1 MAAHMLPMVD
11 LARLLAKR
19 GLTISILATP
29 HNAGRFKSAIDRAI
43 ATGLD
48 IHILHLKFPCSEVG
62 LPDGCE
68 NFDMLASG
76 DDVLK
81 FFRAIDMLK
90 EQVEEM
96 LQQLEPS
103 PSCLIADACFPS
115 WATNVALK
123 LDIPRVLFYATT
135 CFALLCQ
142 HIQNYCK
149 ELEAITSDTEYFVVP
164 GLPDRIELTKAQLG
178 GAPKNP
184 SFEWNELWDEM
195 RKAESE
201 AFGAIVANTFE
212 ELESEYIK
220 EYKKAIGKGVWC
232 VGPVALCNKDYADK
246 VERGNKLVSADE
258 NEYYLKWLDSKE
270 PGSVI
275 YVCLGSQ
282 SSPATLQLIELAL
295 ALEASNRPFIW
306 VLRNASEESQKWIL
320 EEKFE
325 ERIKDRGLLIRSWA
339 PQVLI
344 LSHPSIGAFLTHC
357 GGNSMVEGMTAGVP
371 MLTWPVFS
379 DTFRNEKLIVNVI
392 KMGVR
397 VGVEK
402 PVFLGEDEDEHRVQ
416 VKKDEIKRAIE
427 KLMSGGEEGKE
438 MRKRAKEL
446 GEMAERAVEEGGS
459 SYLNVTLFIQDV
471 MAEQARL
478 AGMQL
483 MKKF

>member
-1 MAAHMLPMVD
+1 MFVLEQKPHIVMLPFMAQAHMLPMVD
-11 LARLLAKR
+11 LARVLAKR
-19 GLTISILATP
+19 GSTISILATP
-29 HNAGRFKSAIDRAI
+29 HNAGRFKSVIDRAI

-48 IHILHLKFPCSEVG
+48 IHVLHLKFPCSEVG

-76 DDVLK
+76 DDVFK

-90 EQVEEM
+90 EQVQEM
-96 LQQLEPS
+96 LRQLEPA

-115 WATNVALK
+115 WTTNVALK
-123 LDIPRVLFYATT
+123 LHFPRILFYATT
-135 CFALLCQ
+135 CQ
-142 HIQNYCK
+142 
-149 ELEAITSDTEYFVVP
+149 
-164 GLPDRIELTKAQLG
+164 
-178 GAPKNP
+178 
-184 SFEWNELWDEM
+184 
-195 RKAESE
+195 SE
-201 AFGAIVANTFE
+201 AFGAIVVNTFE

-232 VGPVALCNKDYADK
+232 VGPVSLCNKDYADK
-246 VERGNKLVSADE
+246 VESGNKLVSTAE
-258 NEYYLKWLDSKE
+258 NEHCLKWLDSKE

-306 VLRNASEESQKWIL
+306 VLRNPSEESEKWLL
-320 EEKFE
+320 EEKIE

-357 GGNSMVEGMTAGVP
+357 GGNSMLEGMAAGMP

-379 DTFRNEKLIVNVI
+379 DTFRNEKLIVKLI
-392 KMGVR
+392 KIGLR
-397 VGVEK
+397 IGVEK
-402 PVFLGEDEDEHRVQ
+402 PVFLGEDDDEHKVQ
-416 VKKDEIKRAIE
+416 VKKDEIKKAIE
-427 KLMSGGEEGKE
+427 KLMNGGEEANE

-446 GEMAERAVEEGGS
+446 GEMAKRAVEEGGS

-471 MAEQARL
+471 IGEQARL
-478 AGMQL
+478 AGL
-483 MKKF
+483 E

>member
-1 MAAHMLPMVD
+1 
-11 LARLLAKR
+11 
-19 GLTISILATP
+19 
-29 HNAGRFKSAIDRAI
+29 
-43 ATGLD
+43 
-48 IHILHLKFPCSEVG
+48 
-62 LPDGCE
+62 
-68 NFDMLASG
+68 
-76 DDVLK
+76 
-81 FFRAIDMLK
+81 
-90 EQVEEM
+90 
-96 LQQLEPS
+96 
-103 PSCLIADACFPS
+103 
-115 WATNVALK
+115 
-123 LDIPRVLFYATT
+123 
-135 CFALLCQ
+135 
-142 HIQNYCK
+142 
-149 ELEAITSDTEYFVVP
+149 
-164 GLPDRIELTKAQLG
+164 
-178 GAPKNP
+178 
-184 SFEWNELWDEM
+184 M

-282 SSPATLQLIELAL
+282 SCPATLQLIELAL